1 MNLMAILGLIQL
13 GASLIGGFRAAQEA
27 ERQQSLMERAMD
39 EQTRAMERVLN
50 LAAQIANKDITG
62 AMMPY
67 YSALQGRA
75 MQAARA
81 QAGAAG
87 LTGSGLEAA
96 AVQGIVGD
104 VNAAIAQNLLQYESQ
119 RYAPLL
125 QALGTFS
132 GTLGEQARLRGA
144 LMQQFSEAGPDL
156 SWLPILLSANPNLF
170 NFSLSD
176 ILGSSGSGFGGG
188 GSGLPATLTP

>member
-1 MNLMAILGLIQL
+1 MDPMAILGLIQL

-27 ERQQSLMERAMD
+27 ERQQRLMERAMD
-39 EQTRAMERVLN
+39 EQTRAMQRALN

-125 QALGTFS
+125 QALGAFS

-144 LMQQFSEAGPDL
+144 VMQQFSEAGPDL
-156 SWLPILLSANPNLF
+156 SWLPILLSTNPNLF
-170 NFSLSD
+170 NFSLPNLSK
-176 ILGSSGSGFGGG
+176 GSGSNLGGG
-188 GSGLPATLTP
+188 GGVPATPTP